1 MNNTTSGTETVEN
14 VDTPETTETE
24 TETEA
29 VETEDVET
37 PDGDDSV
44 DGGEED
50 VELMTIEELLG
61 LTEEDYEEFTEDANH
76 KGMKPLHEWMQH
88 IPEDVRKHVANIRS
102 SYTQKTQELAEMRR
116 ALEAEKAELHR
127 QQEHA
132 VNNPFLKRAEE
143 ELAKEEEYDIY
154 TTEGMQAEI
163 KRQAAKMLQEMM
175 KPAQE
180 EMMMKQRRMQLEQ
193 FKVDNPQ
200 LMEDDYRLPVAQM
213 LQDRPELRLEDAYY
227 IVKAKVDA
235 EKLKVE
241 RAQVAKQKSTRRE
254 TLRKTSGGKSVTPS
268 GTPKFRDAWEAYNY
282 HKSLKAKK

>member
-1 MNNTTSGTETVEN
+1 MKMNDTTSGAETVEN
-14 VDTPETTETE
+14 VETPET
-24 TETEA
+24 TEA
-29 VETEDVET
+29 VETEETVET

-44 DGGEED
+44 DGAEED

-61 LTEEDYEEFTEDANH
+61 LNEEDYEEFTEDANH

-116 ALEAEKAELHR
+116 ALEAERAELHR

-180 EMMMKQRRMQLEQ
+180 EMQMKQRRMQLEK
-193 FKVDNPQ
+193 FKTENPQ

-213 LQDRPELRLEDAYY
+213 LQERPELRLEDAYY

-254 TLRKTSGGKSVTPS
+254 TLRKTSGGKSVSPS
-268 GTPKFRDAWEAYNY
+268 GTPKFRSAWEAYQY
-282 HKSLKAKK
+282 HKAQKAKK

>member
-1 MNNTTSGTETVEN
+1 MKDTTSGAETVEN
-14 VDTPETTETE
+14 VETPETP
-24 TETEA
+24 ETEA
-29 VETEDVET
+29 VDTDEAVET
-37 PDGDDSV
+37 SDGDVSV

-50 VELMTIEELLG
+50 VDLMTIEELLN
-61 LTEEDYEEFTEDANH
+61 LNEEDYEEFTEDANH

-116 ALEAEKAELHR
+116 ALENEKAELQR
-127 QQEHA
+127 QQDHA

-180 EMMMKQRRMQLEQ
+180 EMQMKQRRMQLEQ
-193 FKVDNPQ
+193 FKADNPQ

-213 LQDRPELRLEDAYY
+213 LQERPELRLEDAYY

-241 RAQVAKQKSTRRE
+241 RAEVAKQKSTRRE

>member
-1 MNNTTSGTETVEN
+1 MKMNDTTSGAETVEN
-14 VDTPETTETE
+14 VETSENQ
-24 TETEA
+24 ETEA
-29 VETEDVET
+29 VETEKDVET
-37 PDGDDSV
+37 PEGDDSV

-50 VELMTIEELLG
+50 VELMTIEELLN
-61 LTEEDYEEFTEDANH
+61 LDEEDYEEFTEDANH

-180 EMMMKQRRMQLEQ
+180 EMQMKQRRMQLEQ
-193 FKVDNPQ
+193 FKTDNPQ
-200 LMEDDYRLPVAQM
+200 LMEDEYRLPVAQM

>member
-1 MNNTTSGTETVEN
+1 MNNTTSDAETVEN
-14 VDTPETTETE
+14 VETPET
-24 TETEA
+24 TEA
-29 VETEDVET
+29 VETEETVET

-61 LTEEDYEEFTEDANH
+61 LNEEDYEEFTEDANH

-116 ALEAEKAELHR
+116 ALENERAELQR
-127 QQEHA
+127 QQDHA

-180 EMMMKQRRMQLEQ
+180 EMQMKQRRMQLEQ
-193 FKVDNPQ
+193 FKADNPQ

-213 LQDRPELRLEDAYY
+213 LQERPELRLEDAYY

-241 RAQVAKQKSTRRE
+241 RAEVAKQKSTRRQ

>member
-1 MNNTTSGTETVEN
+1 MNNTTSGAETVEN
-14 VDTPETTETE
+14 VEAPET
-24 TETEA
+24 TEA
-29 VETEDVET
+29 VETEETVET
-37 PDGDDSV
+37 PNGDDSVDSV

-50 VELMTIEELLG
+50 VELMTIEELLN
-61 LTEEDYEEFTEDANH
+61 LNAEDYEEFTEDANH

-102 SYTQKTQELAEMRR
+102 SYTQKTQELAQMRR
-116 ALEAEKAELHR
+116 ALEAERAELHR

-143 ELAKEEEYDIY
+143 ELANEEEYDIY

-180 EMMMKQRRMQLEQ
+180 EMQMKQRRMQLEQ
-193 FKVDNPQ
+193 FKTDNPE
-200 LMEDDYRLPVAQM
+200 LMDDDYRLPVAQM
-213 LQDRPELRLEDAYY
+213 LQDRPELRLEDAFY

-235 EKLKVE
+235 SKL
-241 RAQVAKQKSTRRE
+241 
-254 TLRKTSGGKSVTPS
+254 SGRS
-268 GTPKFRDAWEAYNY
+268 
-282 HKSLKAKK
+282 

>member
-1 MNNTTSGTETVEN
+1 MTMNNTTSSLETVEN
-14 VDTPETTETE
+14 EETPEIA
-24 TETEA
+24 EA
-29 VETEDVET
+29 EAEADVSVEGDEVENVEDVE
-37 PDGDDSV
+37 DV
-44 DGGEED
+44 ED
-50 VELMTIEELLG
+50 VELMTIEELMG
-61 LTEEDYEEFTEDANH
+61 INEEDYEEFTEDANH

-102 SYTQKTQELAEMRR
+102 SYTRKTQELAEMRK
-116 ALEAEKAELHR
+116 ALESERMELHR
-127 QQEHA
+127 QQENA

-143 ELAKEEEYDIY
+143 ELAKDEEYDIY

-180 EMMMKQRRMQLEQ
+180 EIQMKQRRMQLEQ
-193 FKVDNPQ
+193 FKADNPQ

-235 EKLKVE
+235 QKLKEE

-254 TLRKTSGGKSVTPS
+254 ALRKTSGGKSVSPS
-268 GTPKFRDAWEAYNY
+268 GTPKFRSAWEAYQY
-282 HKSLKAKK
+282 HKSQQAKK

>member
-14 VDTPETTETE
+14 VDTPETTE

-44 DGGEED
+44 DGGEEN

-61 LTEEDYEEFTEDANH
+61 LNEEDYEEFTEDANH

-116 ALEAEKAELHR
+116 ALEAERAELHR

-180 EMMMKQRRMQLEQ
+180 EMQMKQRRMQLEQ
-193 FKVDNPQ
+193 FKTDNPE
-200 LMEDDYRLPVAQM
+200 LMNDDYRLPVAQM
-213 LQDRPELRLEDAYY
+213 LQERPELRLEDAFY

-235 EKLKVE
+235 QKLKEE
-241 RAQVAKQKSTRRE
+241 RAQIAKQKSTRRE
-254 TLRKTSGGKSVTPS
+254 TLRKTSGGKSVSPS
-268 GTPKFRDAWEAYNY
+268 GTPKFRDAWEAFQY
-282 HKSLKAKK
+282 HKSQKAKK

>member
-1 MNNTTSGTETVEN
+1 MNNTTSGAETVEN

-61 LTEEDYEEFTEDANH
+61 LNEEDYEEFTEDANH

-116 ALEAEKAELHR
+116 ALEAERAELHR

-193 FKVDNPQ
+193 FKVD
-200 LMEDDYRLPVAQM
+200 L
-213 LQDRPELRLEDAYY
+213 
-227 IVKAKVDA
+227 
-235 EKLKVE
+235 
-241 RAQVAKQKSTRRE
+241 
-254 TLRKTSGGKSVTPS
+254 
-268 GTPKFRDAWEAYNY
+268 
-282 HKSLKAKK
+282 SLIHI